1 MSFEG
6 IYGQDKQIAIL
17 RRSMDKGRIP
27 HAFLF
32 HGMRGIGKRT
42 TALAFAKTLLCER
55 LDACGLCPACRK
67 VESGNHPDVVVIT
80 PQGQFIKIEDIR
92 GLRNQMRF
100 RPLEGPKRVFIL
112 VDAERMNI
120 TSANSL
126 LKTLEEPS
134 LVNVLILVSSRP
146 YQLPM
151 TILSRC
157 QKLRFHPIP
166 SDIVARYLEEKLGL
180 DGETA
185 ATLAAS
191 SGGSIGRA
199 VEMHGESYLARRKQF
214 IEKICEGFS
223 NPMKG
228 ILFAGDFGKDR
239 QEIQL
244 RFEIMRSWYRD
255 LLVYKE
261 TGETKKLVHQDF
273 AEAVESMA
281 GGMTPSEILRALETV
296 EWAYKA
302 LEKNANKQLT
312 LEAMTFKLS
321 GQA

>member
-6 IYGQDKQIAIL
+6 IYGQDKQLAVL

-27 HAFLF
+27 HALLF

-42 TALAFAKTLLCER
+42 TALAFAKTLLCDR

-67 VESGNHPDVVVIT
+67 VESGNHPDVVVIV

-92 GLRNQMRF
+92 DLRNQMRF
-100 RPLEGPKRVFIL
+100 RPLEGRKRIIIL

-120 TSANSL
+120 ASANSL

-134 LVNVLILVSSRP
+134 LVNVLILISSRP

-166 SDIVARYLEEKLGL
+166 ADVVARYLEEKIGL
-180 DGETA
+180 DRKTA
-185 ATLAAS
+185 SVLAAS

-199 VEMHGESYLARRKQF
+199 LEMHGESYLARRKQF

-223 NPMKG
+223 DPMKG

-239 QEIQL
+239 KEIQL
-244 RFEIMRSWYRD
+244 RFEILKNWYRD

-261 TGETKKLVHQDF
+261 TGGTERLIHHDF
-273 AEAVESMA
+273 AEAIQSMA
-281 GGMTPSEILRALETV
+281 GGMTPSEILRAIDTI
-296 EWAYKA
+296 EWAYNA

>member
-1 MSFEG
+1 VSFEG

-100 RPLEGPKRVFIL
+100 RPLEGAKRVFIL

-166 SDIVARYLEEKLGL
+166 SDIVARYLEAKLGL

-185 ATLAAS
+185 AALAAS

-244 RFEIMRSWYRD
+244 R
-255 LLVYKE
+255 L
-261 TGETKKLVHQDF
+261 
-273 AEAVESMA
+273 
-281 GGMTPSEILRALETV
+281 EIL
-296 EWAYKA
+296 K
-302 LEKNANKQLT
+302 
-312 LEAMTFKLS
+312 S
-321 GQA
+321 

>member
-1 MSFEG
+1 VSFED
-6 IYGQDKQIAIL
+6 IYGQDKQLAIL

-42 TALAFAKTLLCER
+42 TALAFAKTLNCDR

-67 VESGNHPDVVVIT
+67 IESGNHPDVVVII

-92 GLRNQMRF
+92 DLRNQMRF
-100 RPLEGPKRVFIL
+100 RPLEGRKRIFIL

-134 LVNVLILVSSRP
+134 LVNVLILISSRP

-157 QKLRFHPIP
+157 QKLRFHPLP
-166 SDIVARYLEEKLGL
+166 PDVVARYLEEKIGL
-180 DGETA
+180 DGKTA
-185 ATLAAS
+185 AALAAS

-199 VEMHGESYLARRKQF
+199 VEMQGESYLARRKQF

-223 NPMKG
+223 DPMKG

-239 QEIQL
+239 KEIQL
-244 RFEIMRSWYRD
+244 RFEILKNWYRD

-261 TGETKKLVHQDF
+261 TGEAEKLVHRDF
-273 AEAVESMA
+273 VEAIQSMA
-281 GGMTPSEILRALETV
+281 KGMAPSEILQDLETIA
-296 EWAYKA
+296 WAFDA

-312 LEAMTFKLS
+312 LEAMAFKLYR
-321 GQA
+321 QA

>member
-6 IYGQDKQIAIL
+6 IYGQDKQLAIL

-42 TALAFAKTLLCER
+42 TALAFAKTLLCDR

-67 VESGNHPDVVVIT
+67 IESGNHPDVVVIT

-92 GLRNQMRF
+92 DLRNQMRF
-100 RPLEGPKRVFIL
+100 RPLEGRKRIFIL

-134 LVNVLILVSSRP
+134 LVNVLILISSRP

-166 SDIVARYLEEKLGL
+166 SDVVARYLEEKVGL
-180 DGETA
+180 DGNTA
-185 ATLAAS
+185 AALAAS

-214 IEKICEGFS
+214 IEKISEGFS
-223 NPMKG
+223 DPMKG

-239 QEIQL
+239 KEIQL
-244 RFEIMRSWYRD
+244 RFEILKNWYRD
-255 LLVYKE
+255 MLVYKE
-261 TGETKKLVHQDF
+261 TGETEKLVHRDF
-273 AEAVESMA
+273 VEAIQSMA
-281 GGMTPSEILRALETV
+281 EDMTPSEILKDLETIA
-296 EWAYKA
+296 WAFDA

-312 LEAMTFKLS
+312 LEAMAFKLS
-321 GQA
+321 RQA

>member
-134 LVNVLILVSSRP
+134 LVNILILVSSRP

-166 SDIVARYLEEKLGL
+166 SDIMARYLEEKLGL

-185 ATLAAS
+185 AALAAS

-199 VEMHGESYLARRKQF
+199 VEMHGESYLTRRKQF

-223 NPMKG
+223 DPMKG

-239 QEIQL
+239 KEIQL
-244 RFEIMRSWYRD
+244 RFEILKSWYRD

-281 GGMTPSEILRALETV
+281 GGMTPSEILRALETI
-296 EWAYKA
+296 EWAYNA

>member
-1 MSFEG
+1 VSFEG

-27 HAFLF
+27 HAYLF

-42 TALAFAKTLLCER
+42 TAMAFAKTLLCER
-55 LDACGLCPACRK
+55 RDACGLCPACRK
-67 VESGNHPDVVVIT
+67 VESGNHADVVVIV
-80 PQGQFIKIEDIR
+80 PRGQFIKIEDIR
-92 GLRNQMRF
+92 DLRNQMRF
-100 RPLEGPKRVFIL
+100 RPLEGPKRIFIL

-120 TSANSL
+120 ASANSL

-134 LVNVLILVSSRP
+134 LVNVLILISSRP

-166 SDIVARYLEEKLGL
+166 ADIVARYLEDRIGL
-180 DGETA
+180 DGKTA
-185 ATLAAS
+185 AALAAS

-199 VEMHGESYLARRKQF
+199 VEMHGEAYLSRRKQF

-223 NPMKG
+223 DPMKG
-228 ILFAGDFGKDR
+228 ILFAGDFGRDR
-239 QEIQL
+239 KEIQL
-244 RFEIMRSWYRD
+244 RFEILKNWYRD

-273 AEAVESMA
+273 VEAVQSMA
-281 GGMTPSEILRALETV
+281 GGMTPSEILRALETI

-302 LEKNANKQLT
+302 LERNANKQLT

>member
-92 GLRNQMRF
+92 DLRNQMRF
-100 RPLEGPKRVFIL
+100 RPLEGPKRIFIL

-120 TSANSL
+120 ASANSL

-166 SDIVARYLEEKLGL
+166 SDIVARYLEAKLGL

-185 ATLAAS
+185 AALAAS

-223 NPMKG
+223 DPMKG

-244 RFEIMRSWYRD
+244 RLEILKSWYRD

>member
-1 MSFEG
+1 VSFED
-6 IYGQDKQIAIL
+6 IYGQDKQLAIL

-42 TALAFAKTLLCER
+42 TALAFAKTLNCDR

-67 VESGNHPDVVVIT
+67 IESGNHPDVVVII

-92 GLRNQMRF
+92 DLRNQMRF
-100 RPLEGPKRVFIL
+100 RPLEGRKRIFIL

-134 LVNVLILVSSRP
+134 LVNVLILISSRP

-157 QKLRFHPIP
+157 QKLRFHPLP
-166 SDIVARYLEEKLGL
+166 PDVVARYLEEKIGL
-180 DGETA
+180 DGKTA
-185 ATLAAS
+185 AALAAS

-199 VEMHGESYLARRKQF
+199 VEMQGESYLARRKQF

-223 NPMKG
+223 DPMKG

-239 QEIQL
+239 KEIQL
-244 RFEIMRSWYRD
+244 RFEILKNWYRD

-261 TGETKKLVHQDF
+261 TGEAEKLVHRDF
-273 AEAVESMA
+273 VEAIQSMA
-281 GGMTPSEILRALETV
+281 KGMTPSEILQDLETIT
-296 EWAYKA
+296 WAFDA

-312 LEAMTFKLS
+312 LEAMAFKLYR
-321 GQA
+321 QA

>member
-1 MSFEG
+1 
-6 IYGQDKQIAIL
+6 
-17 RRSMDKGRIP
+17 
-27 HAFLF
+27 
-32 HGMRGIGKRT
+32 MRGIGKRT

-134 LVNVLILVSSRP
+134 LVNILILVSSRP

-166 SDIVARYLEEKLGL
+166 SDIMARYLEEKLGL

-185 ATLAAS
+185 AALAAS

-199 VEMHGESYLARRKQF
+199 VEMHGESYLTRRKQF

-223 NPMKG
+223 DPMKG

-239 QEIQL
+239 KEIQL
-244 RFEIMRSWYRD
+244 RFEILKSWYRD

-281 GGMTPSEILRALETV
+281 GGMTPSEILRALETI
-296 EWAYKA
+296 EWAYNA

>member
-17 RRSMDKGRIP
+17 RRSMEKGRIP

-32 HGMRGIGKRT
+32 HGMRGVGKRT
-42 TALAFAKTLLCER
+42 TATAFAKALLCER
-55 LDACGLCPACRK
+55 GSACGLCSACRK
-67 VESGNHPDVVVIT
+67 VESGNHPDAVVIK
-80 PQGQFIKIEDIR
+80 PQGQFIKIDDIR
-92 GLRNQMRF
+92 DLRNQMRF
-100 RPLEGPKRVFIL
+100 RPLEGPRRIFIL

-120 TSANSL
+120 ASANSL

-134 LVNVLILVSSRP
+134 PVNVLVLVSSRP

-166 SDIVARYLEEKLGL
+166 ADVVARYLGEKVGL

-185 ATLAAS
+185 AALAAS

-199 VEMHGESYLARRKQF
+199 LEIHGESYLVRRKQF

-223 NPMKG
+223 DPLKG
-228 ILFAGDFGKDR
+228 IIFAGDFGKDR
-239 QEIQL
+239 KEIQL
-244 RFEIMRSWYRD
+244 RFEILKSWYRD
-255 LLVYKE
+255 LMVYKE
-261 TGETKKLVHQDF
+261 TGETKKLVHRDF

-281 GGMTPSEILRALETV
+281 AGMTPSDILRALETV
-296 EWAYKA
+296 EWAYLA

-312 LEAMTFKLS
+312 LEAMAFKLS

>member
-1 MSFEG
+1 VSFEG

-17 RRSMDKGRIP
+17 RRSMEKGRIP

-32 HGMRGIGKRT
+32 HGMKGIGKRT
-42 TALAFAKTLLCER
+42 TAVAFAKALLCEQGA
-55 LDACGLCPACRK
+55 ACGLCPACRK

-92 GLRNQMRF
+92 DLRNQIRF
-100 RPLEGPKRVFIL
+100 RPLEGPKRIFIL

-120 TSANSL
+120 ASANSL

-166 SDIVARYLEEKLGL
+166 SDIVARYLEEKTGL

-185 ATLAAS
+185 AALAAS

-199 VEMHGESYLARRKQF
+199 VQMHGESYLTRRKRF

-223 NPMKG
+223 DPLKG

-239 QEIQL
+239 KEIEL
-244 RFEIMRSWYRD
+244 RFEILKSWYRD
-255 LLVYKE
+255 LMVYKE
-261 TGETKKLVHQDF
+261 TGETKKLIHQDF
-273 AEAVESMA
+273 AVAVQSMA
-281 GGMTPSEILRALETV
+281 GSMTPSDILRALETV
-296 EWAYKA
+296 EWAHKA

>member
-100 RPLEGPKRVFIL
+100 RPLEGAKRVFIL

-185 ATLAAS
+185 AALAAS

-223 NPMKG
+223 DPMKG

-244 RFEIMRSWYRD
+244 RFEILKSWYRD

>member
-1 MSFEG
+1 MSFED
-6 IYGQDKQIAIL
+6 IYGQDKQLAIL

-42 TALAFAKTLLCER
+42 TALAFAKTLNCDR

-67 VESGNHPDVVVIT
+67 IESGNHPDVVVII

-92 GLRNQMRF
+92 DLRNQMRF
-100 RPLEGPKRVFIL
+100 RPLEGRKRIFIL

-134 LVNVLILVSSRP
+134 LVNVLILISSRP

-157 QKLRFHPIP
+157 QKLRFHPLP
-166 SDIVARYLEEKLGL
+166 PDVVARYLEEKIGL
-180 DGETA
+180 DGKTA
-185 ATLAAS
+185 AALAAS

-199 VEMHGESYLARRKQF
+199 VEMQGESYLARRKQF

-223 NPMKG
+223 DPMKG

-239 QEIQL
+239 KEIQL
-244 RFEIMRSWYRD
+244 RFEILKNWYRD

-261 TGETKKLVHQDF
+261 TGEAEKLVHRDF
-273 AEAVESMA
+273 VEAIQSMA
-281 GGMTPSEILRALETV
+281 KGMTPSEILQDLETIT
-296 EWAYKA
+296 WAFDA

-312 LEAMTFKLS
+312 LEAMAFKLYR
-321 GQA
+321 QA

>member
-42 TALAFAKTLLCER
+42 TALALAKTLLCER

-100 RPLEGPKRVFIL
+100 RPLEGAKRVFIL

-166 SDIVARYLEEKLGL
+166 SDIVARYLEAKLGL

-244 RFEIMRSWYRD
+244 RFEILKSWYRD

>member
-1 MSFEG
+1 VSFEG

-185 ATLAAS
+185 AALAAS

-223 NPMKG
+223 DPMKG

>member
-166 SDIVARYLEEKLGL
+166 SDIVARYLEEKIGL
-180 DGETA
+180 DKETA
-185 ATLAAS
+185 AALAAS

-223 NPMKG
+223 DPMKG

-244 RFEIMRSWYRD
+244 RFEILKSWYRD